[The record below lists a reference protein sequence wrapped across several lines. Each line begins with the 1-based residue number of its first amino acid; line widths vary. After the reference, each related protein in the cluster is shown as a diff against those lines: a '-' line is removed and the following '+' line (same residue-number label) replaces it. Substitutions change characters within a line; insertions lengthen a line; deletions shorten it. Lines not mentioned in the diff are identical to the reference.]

1 MNLLIWAGI
10 GLCLTQSAI
19 FSGLNL
25 AFFSVSKL
33 ELSVAAKKG
42 DPRARR
48 MLALRENSNLMLV
61 TILWGNVAVNVLL
74 ALLSGS
80 VLTAVGAFLFST
92 IFITLFAEIIPQ
104 AYFSRHAI
112 AMGSRLAP
120 LLRFYQVL
128 FYPAAAPSAM
138 MLDKWLGPEAVRY
151 FRERDLHEVIKLHME
166 SADSDI
172 ERIEGQGALNFLDLD
187 DVQISEEGE
196 PLDPE
201 SIIQMQF
208 EGKKP
213 VFPRIE
219 PRIDD
224 EFLQALNHS
233 GRKWIVIVDPE
244 NEPRFALDSN
254 DFIREALFDP
264 DRFRPL
270 RHCHRPIVVHNE
282 RTKLGD
288 LIGRFRVHPK
298 HGEDDIVENDV
309 LLLWGEDKRLVSG
322 TDILGRLMRGI
333 VEWRPS
339 TRAGDGSPLKA
350 SAS

>member
-1 MNLLIWAGI
+1 MNLLTWAGI
-10 GLCLTQSAI
+10 VLCLTQSAI

-42 DPRARR
+42 DPGARR

-92 IFITLFAEIIPQ
+92 IIITLFAEIIPQ

-112 AMGSRLAP
+112 TMGSRLAP

-128 FYPAAAPSAM
+128 LYPVAAPSAM

-187 DVQISEEGE
+187 DVRVSDEGE
-196 PLDPE
+196 ILDPK
-201 SIIQMQF
+201 SIIQMEFQ
-208 EGKKP
+208 GHRP
-213 VFPRIE
+213 LFPPIE
-219 PRIDD
+219 PRLDN
-224 EFLQALNHS
+224 EFLQTLNDSH
-233 GRKWIVIVDPE
+233 RKWIVLVDSE
-244 NEPRFALDSN
+244 QEPRLVLDSN
-254 DFIREALFDP
+254 DFIIEALF
-264 DRFRPL
+264 RPQEFNPL
-270 RHCHRPIVVHNE
+270 WHCHRPIVVRDF

-288 LIGRFRVHPK
+288 LIGRFRIRPR
-298 HGEDDIVENDV
+298 HGEDDVVENDV
-309 LLLWGEDKRLVSG
+309 LLLWGDEKRLISG
-322 TDILGRLMRGI
+322 TDILGRLLRGI
-333 VEWRPS
+333 VRRDEASGVPAGEAGNA
-339 TRAGDGSPLKA
+339 RA
-350 SAS
+350 

>member
-1 MNLLIWAGI
+1 MNLLTWAGI
-10 GLCLTQSAI
+10 VLCLTQSAI

-80 VLTAVGAFLFST
+80 VLTAIGAFLFST
-92 IFITLFAEIIPQ
+92 IIITIFAEIIPQ

-120 LLRFYQVL
+120 LLRFYQVV
-128 FYPAAAPSAM
+128 FYPVAAPSAM

-187 DVQISEEGE
+187 DVQVSDEGE
-196 PLDPE
+196 ILDPK
-201 SIIQMQF
+201 SIIQMEFQ
-208 EGKKP
+208 GDRP
-213 VFPRIE
+213 LFPSIE
-219 PRIDD
+219 PRLDN
-224 EFLQALNHS
+224 EFLQTLNDSH
-233 GRKWIVIVDPE
+233 RKWIVLVDSE
-244 NEPRFALDSN
+244 QEPRLVLDSN
-254 DFIREALFDP
+254 DFIIEALF
-264 DRFRPL
+264 RPEEFNPL
-270 RHCHRPIVVHNE
+270 WYCHRPIVVRDF

-288 LIGRFRVHPK
+288 LIGRFRIRPS
-298 HGEDDIVENDV
+298 HGEDDVVENDV
-309 LLLWGEDKRLVSG
+309 LLIWGDEKRLISG
-322 TDILGRLMRGI
+322 TDILGRLLRGI
-333 VEWRPS
+333 VRRDEPS
-339 TRAGDGSPLKA
+339 GVPAGGAGNARA
-350 SAS
+350 